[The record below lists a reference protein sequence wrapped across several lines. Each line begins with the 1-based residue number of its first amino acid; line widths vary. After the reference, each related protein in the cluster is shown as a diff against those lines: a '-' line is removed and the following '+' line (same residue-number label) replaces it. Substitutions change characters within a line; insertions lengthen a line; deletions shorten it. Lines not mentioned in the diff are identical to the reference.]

1 MWKKIKHNFVFILI
15 FLLGFGVM
23 MYPVISRLYYRVDS
37 TNQVKE
43 FDKAV
48 KGLSKE
54 ELDKRLALAKGY
66 NDSLN
71 NVVSKDPYDKKNQE
85 EGRKAYARMLEVKE
99 KIGHVEIPKI
109 NQDLPMYAGTSEDV
123 LQIGIGHLEG
133 TSLPIGGNST
143 HSVITAHSGLPKAR
157 LFTDLHDLEVG
168 DKFYYHN
175 IEGTMA
181 FQIDHID
188 VIEPSDFSQLLI
200 QPGRDLMTLL
210 TCTPVMINTHRLIVR
225 GHRIDYIPEVE
236 EPIIQ
241 DLSSN
246 FIYKQAFIVLAVILL
261 ILLIAF
267 IFLNRKAKRLER
279 QLRAIA
285 RKQREIDKEKAA
297 DDQGLNNQV
306 NKERDESNED

>member
-85 EGRKAYARMLEVKE
+85 EGRKAYAKMLEVKE

-109 NQDLPMYAGTSEDV
+109 NQDLPIYAGTSEEV
-123 LQIGIGHLEG
+123 LQKGVGHLEG
-133 TSLPIGGNST
+133 TSLPVGGKGT
-143 HSVITAHSGLPKAR
+143 HSVLTAHRGLPTAK
-157 LFTDLHDLEVG
+157 LFTDLNKMKKG
-168 DKFYYHN
+168 DVFYIHN
-175 IEGTMA
+175 IKEVLA
-181 FQIDHID
+181 YKVID
-188 VIEPSDFSQLLI
+188 VFVVEPSDFDKVLVVE
-200 QPGRDLMTLL
+200 GKDYCTLL
-210 TCTPVMINTHRLIVR
+210 TCTPYMINSHRLLVR
-225 GHRIDYIPEVE
+225 AERTEYNPAAVE
-236 EPIIQ
+236 KDLVSQVTGKYKIYLIIS
-241 DLSSN
+241 L
-246 FIYKQAFIVLAVILL
+246 IIIAILL
-261 ILLIAF
+261 WYYIRQRR
-267 IFLNRKAKRLER
+267 RKKNN
-279 QLRAIA
+279 
-285 RKQREIDKEKAA
+285 EIK
-297 DDQGLNNQV
+297 
-306 NKERDESNED
+306 

>member
-1 MWKKIKHNFVFILI
+1 MRKVIVMWKKIKHNFVFILI

-133 TSLPIGGNST
+133 TSLPIGGNNT
-143 HSVITAHSGLPKAR
+143 HAVLTAHSGLPTAK
-157 LFTDLHDLEVG
+157 LFTDLKMMKIG
-168 DKFYYHN
+168 DKFYVHN
-175 IEGTMA
+175 IFGTLA
-181 FQIDHID
+181 YQVDQIKI
-188 VIEPSDFSQLLI
+188 VEPSNFEDLLI
-200 QPGRDLMTLL
+200 VKGHDYCTLL
-210 TCTPVMINTHRLIVR
+210 TCTPIMINSHRLLVR
-225 GHRIDYIPEVE
+225 GHRVPYVPAVDEALIADNKASYIYRYLFYVSLV
-236 EPIIQ
+236 II
-241 DLSSN
+241 
-246 FIYKQAFIVLAVILL
+246 AILL
-261 ILLIAF
+261 YLIYRQ
-267 IFLNRKAKRLER
+267 RKAKKK
-279 QLRAIA
+279 LR
-285 RKQREIDKEKAA
+285 ELDVEDKHEE
-297 DDQGLNNQV
+297 V
-306 NKERDESNED
+306 

>member
-133 TSLPIGGNST
+133 TSLPIGGNNT
-143 HSVITAHSGLPKAR
+143 HAVLTAHSGLPTAK
-157 LFTDLHDLEVG
+157 LFTDLNKMKKG
-168 DKFYYHN
+168 DVFYIHN
-175 IEGTMA
+175 IKEVLA
-181 FQIDHID
+181 YKVID
-188 VIEPSDFSQLLI
+188 VFVVEPSDFDKVLVVE
-200 QPGRDLMTLL
+200 GKDYCTLL
-210 TCTPVMINTHRLIVR
+210 TCTPYMINSHRLLVR
-225 GHRIDYIPEVE
+225 AERTEYNPAAVE
-236 EPIIQ
+236 KDLVSQVTGKYKIYLIIS
-241 DLSSN
+241 L
-246 FIYKQAFIVLAVILL
+246 IIIAILL
-261 ILLIAF
+261 WYYIRQRR
-267 IFLNRKAKRLER
+267 RKKN
-279 QLRAIA
+279 
-285 RKQREIDKEKAA
+285 EIK
-297 DDQGLNNQV
+297 
-306 NKERDESNED
+306 

>member
-109 NQDLPMYAGTSEDV
+109 NQDLPIYAGTSEEV
-123 LQIGIGHLEG
+123 LQKGVGHLEG
-133 TSLPIGGNST
+133 TSLPVGGKGT
-143 HSVITAHSGLPKAR
+143 HTVLTAHRGLPTAK
-157 LFTDLHDLEVG
+157 LFTDLNKMKKG
-168 DKFYYHN
+168 DVFYIHN
-175 IEGTMA
+175 IKEVLA
-181 FQIDHID
+181 YKVID
-188 VIEPSDFSQLLI
+188 VFVVEPSDFDKVLVVE
-200 QPGRDLMTLL
+200 GKDYCTLL
-210 TCTPVMINTHRLIVR
+210 TCTPYMINSHRLLVR
-225 GHRIDYIPEVE
+225 AERTEYNPAAVE
-236 EPIIQ
+236 KDLVSQVTGKYKIYLIIS
-241 DLSSN
+241 L
-246 FIYKQAFIVLAVILL
+246 IIIAILL
-261 ILLIAF
+261 WYYIRQRR
-267 IFLNRKAKRLER
+267 RKKNN
-279 QLRAIA
+279 
-285 RKQREIDKEKAA
+285 EIK
-297 DDQGLNNQV
+297 
-306 NKERDESNED
+306 

>member
-109 NQDLPMYAGTSEDV
+109 NQDLPIYAGTSEEV
-123 LQIGIGHLEG
+123 LQKGVGHLEG
-133 TSLPIGGNST
+133 TSLPVGGKST
-143 HSVITAHSGLPKAR
+143 HTVLTAHRGLPTAK
-157 LFTDLHDLEVG
+157 LFTDLNKMKKG
-168 DKFYYHN
+168 DVFFIHN
-175 IEGTMA
+175 IKEVLA
-181 FQIDHID
+181 YKVIDIF
-188 VIEPSDFSQLLI
+188 VVEPSDFDKVLVVE
-200 QPGRDLMTLL
+200 GKDYCTLL
-210 TCTPVMINTHRLIVR
+210 TCTPYMINSHRLLVR
-225 GHRIDYIPEVE
+225 AERTEYNPAAVE
-236 EPIIQ
+236 KDLVSQVTGKYKIYLIIS
-241 DLSSN
+241 L
-246 FIYKQAFIVLAVILL
+246 IIIAILL
-261 ILLIAF
+261 WYYIRQRR
-267 IFLNRKAKRLER
+267 RKKNN
-279 QLRAIA
+279 
-285 RKQREIDKEKAA
+285 EIK
-297 DDQGLNNQV
+297 
-306 NKERDESNED
+306 

>member
-1 MWKKIKHNFVFILI
+1 MFFDFIFLRYNCLRNRYLRKVIVMWKKIKHNFVFILI

-133 TSLPIGGNST
+133 TSLPIGGNNT
-143 HSVITAHSGLPKAR
+143 HAVLTAHSGLPTAK
-157 LFTDLHDLEVG
+157 LFTDLKMMKIG
-168 DKFYYHN
+168 DKFYVHN
-175 IEGTMA
+175 IFGTLA
-181 FQIDHID
+181 YQVDQIKI
-188 VIEPSDFSQLLI
+188 VEPSNFNDLLI
-200 QPGRDLMTLL
+200 VKGHDYCTLL
-210 TCTPVMINTHRLIVR
+210 TCTPIM
-225 GHRIDYIPEVE
+225 Y
-236 EPIIQ
+236 
-241 DLSSN
+241 
-246 FIYKQAFIVLAVILL
+246 
-261 ILLIAF
+261 
-267 IFLNRKAKRLER
+267 
-279 QLRAIA
+279 
-285 RKQREIDKEKAA
+285 
-297 DDQGLNNQV
+297 
-306 NKERDESNED
+306 

>member
-109 NQDLPMYAGTSEDV
+109 NQDLPIYAGTSEEV
-123 LQIGIGHLEG
+123 LQKGVGHLEG
-133 TSLPIGGNST
+133 TSLPVGGKGT
-143 HSVITAHSGLPKAR
+143 HTVLTAHRGLPTAK
-157 LFTDLHDLEVG
+157 LFTDLNKMKKG
-168 DKFYYHN
+168 DVFYIHN
-175 IEGTMA
+175 IKEVLA
-181 FQIDHID
+181 YKVLDIF
-188 VIEPSDFSQLLI
+188 VVEPSDFDKVLVVE
-200 QPGRDLMTLL
+200 GKDYCTLL
-210 TCTPVMINTHRLIVR
+210 TCTPYMINSHRLLVR
-225 GHRIDYIPEVE
+225 AERTEYNPAAVE
-236 EPIIQ
+236 KDLVSQVTGKYKIYLIIS
-241 DLSSN
+241 L
-246 FIYKQAFIVLAVILL
+246 IIIAILL
-261 ILLIAF
+261 WYYIRQRR
-267 IFLNRKAKRLER
+267 RKKNN
-279 QLRAIA
+279 
-285 RKQREIDKEKAA
+285 EIK
-297 DDQGLNNQV
+297 
-306 NKERDESNED
+306 

>member
-109 NQDLPMYAGTSEDV
+109 NQDLPIYAGTSEEV
-123 LQIGIGHLEG
+123 LQKGVGHLEG
-133 TSLPIGGNST
+133 TSLPVGGKST
-143 HSVITAHSGLPKAR
+143 HTVLTAHRGLPTAK
-157 LFTDLHDLEVG
+157 LFTDLNKMKKG
-168 DKFYYHN
+168 DVFYIHN
-175 IEGTMA
+175 IKEVLA
-181 FQIDHID
+181 YKVID
-188 VIEPSDFSQLLI
+188 VFVVEPSDFDKVLVVE
-200 QPGRDLMTLL
+200 GKDYCTLL
-210 TCTPVMINTHRLIVR
+210 TCTPYMINSHRLLVR
-225 GHRIDYIPEVE
+225 AERTEYNPAAVE
-236 EPIIQ
+236 KDLVSQVTGKYKIYLIIS
-241 DLSSN
+241 L
-246 FIYKQAFIVLAVILL
+246 IIIAILL
-261 ILLIAF
+261 WYYIRQRR
-267 IFLNRKAKRLER
+267 RKKNN
-279 QLRAIA
+279 
-285 RKQREIDKEKAA
+285 EIK
-297 DDQGLNNQV
+297 
-306 NKERDESNED
+306 

>member
-123 LQIGIGHLEG
+123 LQ
-133 TSLPIGGNST
+133 
-143 HSVITAHSGLPKAR
+143 
-157 LFTDLHDLEVG
+157 
-168 DKFYYHN
+168 
-175 IEGTMA
+175 
-181 FQIDHID
+181 
-188 VIEPSDFSQLLI
+188 
-200 QPGRDLMTLL
+200 
-210 TCTPVMINTHRLIVR
+210 
-225 GHRIDYIPEVE
+225 
-236 EPIIQ
+236 
-241 DLSSN
+241 
-246 FIYKQAFIVLAVILL
+246 
-261 ILLIAF
+261 
-267 IFLNRKAKRLER
+267 
-279 QLRAIA
+279 
-285 RKQREIDKEKAA
+285 
-297 DDQGLNNQV
+297 
-306 NKERDESNED
+306 

>member
-1 MWKKIKHNFVFILI
+1 MWKKIKHNFVLILI

-109 NQDLPMYAGTSEDV
+109 NQDLPIYAGTSEEV
-123 LQIGIGHLEG
+123 LQKGVGHLEG
-133 TSLPIGGNST
+133 TSLPVGGKNT
-143 HSVITAHSGLPKAR
+143 HAVLTAHRGLPTAK
-157 LFTDLHDLEVG
+157 LFTDLNKMKKG
-168 DKFYYHN
+168 DVFYIHN
-175 IEGTMA
+175 IKEVLA
-181 FQIDHID
+181 YKVID
-188 VIEPSDFSQLLI
+188 VFVVEPSDFDKVLVVE
-200 QPGRDLMTLL
+200 GKDYCTLL
-210 TCTPVMINTHRLIVR
+210 TCTPYMINSHRLLVR
-225 GHRIDYIPEVE
+225 AERTEYNPAAVE
-236 EPIIQ
+236 KDLVSQVTGKYKIYLIIS
-241 DLSSN
+241 L
-246 FIYKQAFIVLAVILL
+246 IIIAILL
-261 ILLIAF
+261 WYYIRQRR
-267 IFLNRKAKRLER
+267 RKKNN
-279 QLRAIA
+279 
-285 RKQREIDKEKAA
+285 EIK
-297 DDQGLNNQV
+297 
-306 NKERDESNED
+306 

>member
-1 MWKKIKHNFVFILI
+1 
-15 FLLGFGVM
+15 M

-37 TNQVKE
+37 SNQVKE

-133 TSLPIGGNST
+133 TSLPIGGNNT
-143 HSVITAHSGLPKAR
+143 HAVLTAHSGLPTAK
-157 LFTDLHDLEVG
+157 LFTDLKMMKIG
-168 DKFYYHN
+168 DKFYVHN
-175 IEGTMA
+175 IFGTLA
-181 FQIDHID
+181 YQVDQIKI
-188 VIEPSDFSQLLI
+188 VEPSNFNDLLI
-200 QPGRDLMTLL
+200 VKGHDYCTLL
-210 TCTPVMINTHRLIVR
+210 TCTPIMINSHRLLVR
-225 GHRIDYIPEVE
+225 GHRVPYVPAVDEALIADNKASYIYRYLFYVSLV
-236 EPIIQ
+236 II
-241 DLSSN
+241 
-246 FIYKQAFIVLAVILL
+246 AILL
-261 ILLIAF
+261 YLIYRQ
-267 IFLNRKAKRLER
+267 RKAKKRLKE
-279 QLRAIA
+279 LDI
-285 RKQREIDKEKAA
+285 EDKHEE
-297 DDQGLNNQV
+297 V
-306 NKERDESNED
+306 

>member
-99 KIGHVEIPKI
+99 KIGHVKIPKI
-109 NQDLPMYAGTSEDV
+109 NQDLPIYAGTSEDV

-133 TSLPIGGNST
+133 TSLPIGGNNT
-143 HSVITAHSGLPKAR
+143 HAVLTAHSGLPTAK
-157 LFTDLHDLEVG
+157 LFTDLKMMKIG
-168 DKFYYHN
+168 DKFYVHN
-175 IEGTMA
+175 IFGTLA
-181 FQIDHID
+181 YQVDQIKI
-188 VIEPSDFSQLLI
+188 VEPSNFNDLLI
-200 QPGRDLMTLL
+200 VKGHDYCTLL
-210 TCTPVMINTHRLIVR
+210 TCTPYMINSHRLLVR
-225 GHRIDYIPEVE
+225 AERTEYNPAAVE
-236 EPIIQ
+236 KDLVSQVTGKYKIYLIIS
-241 DLSSN
+241 L
-246 FIYKQAFIVLAVILL
+246 IIIAILL
-261 ILLIAF
+261 WYYIRQRR
-267 IFLNRKAKRLER
+267 RKKNN
-279 QLRAIA
+279 
-285 RKQREIDKEKAA
+285 EIK
-297 DDQGLNNQV
+297 
-306 NKERDESNED
+306 

>member
-109 NQDLPMYAGTSEDV
+109 NQDLPIYAGTSEEV
-123 LQIGIGHLEG
+123 LQKGVGHLEG
-133 TSLPIGGNST
+133 TSLPVGGKGT
-143 HSVITAHSGLPKAR
+143 HTVLTAHRGLPTAK
-157 LFTDLHDLEVG
+157 LFTDLNKMKKG
-168 DKFYYHN
+168 DVFYIHN
-175 IEGTMA
+175 IKEVLA
-181 FQIDHID
+181 YKVIDIF
-188 VIEPSDFSQLLI
+188 VVEPSDFDKVLVVE
-200 QPGRDLMTLL
+200 GKDYCTLL
-210 TCTPVMINTHRLIVR
+210 TCTPYMINSHRLLVR
-225 GHRIDYIPEVE
+225 AERTEYNPAAVE
-236 EPIIQ
+236 KDLVSQVTGKYKIYLIIS
-241 DLSSN
+241 L
-246 FIYKQAFIVLAVILL
+246 IIIAILL
-261 ILLIAF
+261 WYYIRQRR
-267 IFLNRKAKRLER
+267 RKKNN
-279 QLRAIA
+279 
-285 RKQREIDKEKAA
+285 EIK
-297 DDQGLNNQV
+297 
-306 NKERDESNED
+306 

>member
-1 MWKKIKHNFVFILI
+1 MFFDFIFLRYNLLRNRCLRKVIVMWKKIKHNFVFILI

-109 NQDLPMYAGTSEDV
+109 NQDLPIYAGTSEEV
-123 LQIGIGHLEG
+123 LQKGVGHLEG
-133 TSLPIGGNST
+133 TSLPVGGKGT
-143 HSVITAHSGLPKAR
+143 HAVLTAHRGLPTAK
-157 LFTDLHDLEVG
+157 LFTDLNKMKKG
-168 DKFYYHN
+168 DVFYIHN
-175 IEGTMA
+175 IKEVLA
-181 FQIDHID
+181 YKVID
-188 VIEPSDFSQLLI
+188 VFVVEPSDFDKVLVVE
-200 QPGRDLMTLL
+200 GKDYCTLL
-210 TCTPVMINTHRLIVR
+210 TCTPYMINSHRLLVR
-225 GHRIDYIPEVE
+225 AERTEYNPAAVE
-236 EPIIQ
+236 KDLVSQVTGKYKIYLIIS
-241 DLSSN
+241 L
-246 FIYKQAFIVLAVILL
+246 IIIAILL
-261 ILLIAF
+261 WYYIRQ
-267 IFLNRKAKRLER
+267 RK
-279 QLRAIA
+279 
-285 RKQREIDKEKAA
+285 RKKNNEIK
-297 DDQGLNNQV
+297 
-306 NKERDESNED
+306 